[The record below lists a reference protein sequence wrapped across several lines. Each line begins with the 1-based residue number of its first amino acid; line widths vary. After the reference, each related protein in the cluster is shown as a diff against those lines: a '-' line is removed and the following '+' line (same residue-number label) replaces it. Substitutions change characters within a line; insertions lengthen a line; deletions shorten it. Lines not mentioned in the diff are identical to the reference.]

1 MKNMSYVITGVLVIA
16 LWTSNIFLL
25 NTISEKEKEYAKK
38 KKINQEI
45 HKEYE
50 KIVLEYDEIVD
61 LEKIRAEML
70 AKGFK
75 QTRDIVYFQVEN
87 KNIPEKHGQ

>member
-1 MKNMSYVITGVLVIA
+1 MKNISYAIAGIVVIS

-25 NTISEKEKEYAKK
+25 NTISKKEKEYAGK

-45 HKEYE
+45 QKEYE

-61 LEKIRAEML
+61 LEKIRGDML
-70 AKGFK
+70 EKGFK
-75 QTRDIVYFQVEN
+75 QTRDIIYFQVEK
-87 KNIPEKHGQ
+87 KNTPEKQGQ